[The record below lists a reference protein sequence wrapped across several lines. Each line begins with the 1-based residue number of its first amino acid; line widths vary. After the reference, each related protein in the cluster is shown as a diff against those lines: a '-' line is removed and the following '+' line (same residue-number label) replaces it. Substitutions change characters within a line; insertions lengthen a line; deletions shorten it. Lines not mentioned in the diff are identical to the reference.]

1 MKRPSEPGRPATV
14 DADAFRDALRF
25 FPSGVTVVTIRSAG
39 RIHGLTVSAFASI
52 SPDPPLVG
60 VFIDHRH
67 GAHAMLQKPG
77 ARFAVSFLA
86 EEQRSLSERFAW
98 SPDDERF
105 DEGRWLDEGV
115 DAPVL
120 ADALA
125 WLRCSID
132 STHVAGTHTLYVGR
146 VESIGRP
153 RPGERPLVYWNRTY
167 RRLAADSE

>member
-1 MKRPSEPGRPATV
+1 MSAPDTTGPAV
-14 DADAFRDALRF
+14 EADAFRDALRL
-25 FPSGVTVVTIRSAG
+25 FPSGVTVVTLRAAG

-60 VFIDHRH
+60 VFVDHRH
-67 GAHAMLQKPG
+67 GAHAMLQEPD

-105 DEGRWLDEGV
+105 DEGDWIDDGV
-115 DAPVL
+115 EAPVL

-146 VESIGRP
+146 VEAIGCP
-153 RPGERPLVYWNRTY
+153 RSEDHPLVYWNRAY
-167 RRLAADSE
+167 RRLAIDPE